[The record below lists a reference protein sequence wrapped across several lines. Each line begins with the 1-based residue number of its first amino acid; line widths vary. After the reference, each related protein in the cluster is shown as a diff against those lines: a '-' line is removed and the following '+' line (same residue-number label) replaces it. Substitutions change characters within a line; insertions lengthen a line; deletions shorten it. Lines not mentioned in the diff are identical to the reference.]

1 MIAQISLSLLIA
13 IFFIMVVFLYVSC
26 HIINNQAG
34 EQFEIREVPPSPP
47 PPPPATLMKRVF

>member
-13 IFFIMVVFLYVSC
+13 IFFILLVFLCVSC
-26 HIINNQAG
+26 HIIKNQAG

-47 PPPPATLMKRVF
+47 SYTDEKGFLTLV